1 MSGNETE
8 LADLIRC
15 VVQNPHDELAI
26 QRLKARLRSSHTVEF
41 TRALILVMM
50 LAEKPIKPTKH

>member
-15 VVQNPHDELAI
+15 VVRDPGDELAV
-26 QRLKARLRSSHTVEF
+26 QRLKVRLRRSHTAEL
-41 TRALILVMM
+41 TRAMILVMM
-50 LAEKPIKPTKH
+50 LAEKPSKPTKH